1 MFQLDFNTAIIIYFC
16 SNSCVAIMLA
26 LAFSDAQAKG
36 ARLWIA
42 AMAIQ
47 LASVPLYLARGV
59 IPDSLSI
66 LLANVLFSLAWT
78 GYLASLDVFF
88 GIRRKPLVYALPLA
102 LAVLI
107 FGHYIDA
114 ARPRI
119 ILGNSLFALQ
129 TLTLAAVII
138 SQWARFRRRIMVIF
152 ALGYVLAA
160 VACLVR
166 AAAAFFASDP
176 NPAPFASSPAQTAAL
191 LLSGPSFVACTL
203 GFVLLHRE
211 RMDAAIRQL
220 AEIDH
225 LTGLTN
231 RRGFEKGFATALAEA
246 ATNNSWTSLALLDL
260 DRFKAINDSLG
271 HATGDVVLVELG
283 RILTRVTR
291 QDDLLARIGGDEFC
305 VVMPRTAP
313 EHAAVLGERL
323 RSAVACHD
331 WQAFGL
337 KKPLTA
343 TIGLSSHLGSRQ
355 DSASDFLRLAD
366 MALLAAKDEAG
377 NTVLHA
383 DALNGPQPRL
393 RVSSVLSGARPN
405 ES

>member
-42 AMAIQ
+42 AMTIH
-47 LASVPLYLARGV
+47 LASAPLYLARGL

-78 GYLASLDVFF
+78 GYLASMDVFF
-88 GIRRKPLVYALPLA
+88 GIRRKRSVYALPLV

-107 FGHYIDA
+107 FGYYIDA

-119 ILGNSLFALQ
+119 ILCNSLFALQ
-129 TLTLAAVII
+129 TLTLAAVIM
-138 SQWARFRRRIMVIF
+138 SQRARFRRRIMVIF

-166 AAAAFFASDP
+166 AAAAYLSSDP
-176 NPAPFASSPAQTAAL
+176 NPAPFAPSTAQTAAL

-225 LTGLTN
+225 LIGLTN

-246 ATNNSWTSLALLDL
+246 ASNNSWTSLALLDL

-271 HATGDVVLVELG
+271 HAAGDVVLVELG

-305 VVMPRTAP
+305 VVMPRTTP

-323 RSAVACHD
+323 RSAVAGHD

-377 NTVLHA
+377 DTVLHA
-383 DALNGPQPRL
+383 NALHSPQPRI
-393 RVSSVLSGARPN
+393 RVSSDLPLSQPD